1 MATWNGLTLKI
12 RVGTYRPPRADAGLW
27 TGKLIPPTTGTDHA
41 EVIQQGA
48 RERKRL
54 SFQGIADSLSD
65 YDTLHD
71 AWIAQDTDDFTG
83 PAVTS
88 FRCRIWSLSPPEY
101 FGLAT
106 DEGVFYDIVFIEE
119 TGGP

>member
-1 MATWNGLTLKI
+1 MATWNGLALKI

-27 TGKLIPPTTGTDHA
+27 TGKLLPPTTGTDHA
-41 EVIQQGA
+41 EVNMQGG

-65 YDTLHD
+65 YDALHD

-83 PAVTS
+83 LAVVD
-88 FRCRIWSLSPPEY
+88 FHCRIWFLSEPEY
-101 FGLAT
+101 VQSDLI
-106 DEGVFYDIVFIEE
+106 FYFITFIEE
-119 TGGP
+119 TAPEGS